1 MLNIEILKL
10 INYKEAYVE
19 TYALSN
25 NQDWIIMCALK
36 GPMFLRSLGLSAQEI
51 YRAYLNVRD
60 VSMVA
65 QRVYY
70 ITQPNY
76 LKLDHWVWA
85 KFDH

>member
-1 MLNIEILKL
+1 
-10 INYKEAYVE
+10 
-19 TYALSN
+19 
-25 NQDWIIMCALK
+25 MCALK

-70 ITQPNY
+70 ITQQNY
-76 LKLDHWVWA
+76 PKLDH
-85 KFDH
+85 

>member
-1 MLNIEILKL
+1 
-10 INYKEAYVE
+10 
-19 TYALSN
+19 
-25 NQDWIIMCALK
+25 MCALK

-76 LKLDHWVWA
+76 PKLDH
-85 KFDH
+85 